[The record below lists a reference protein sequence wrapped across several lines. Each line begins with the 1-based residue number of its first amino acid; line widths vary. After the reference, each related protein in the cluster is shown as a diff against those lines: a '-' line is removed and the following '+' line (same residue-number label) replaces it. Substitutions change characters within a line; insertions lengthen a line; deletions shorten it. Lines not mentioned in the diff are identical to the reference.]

1 MIVTFHGERLQGKYA
16 LFQTNGKNWM
26 IHRMD
31 PPQEGEREA
40 MPEHL
45 VPMLASA
52 GRAARRTSEE
62 WAFEIKWDGVR
73 AITYWQPRSGCGSR
87 AAT

>member
-1 MIVTFHGERLQGKYA
+1 
-16 LFQTNGKNWM
+16 M

-31 PPQEGEREA
+31 PAADPTAEP
-40 MPEHL
+40 MPEQIT
-45 VPMLASA
+45 PMLATSGA
-52 GRAARRTSEE
+52 LPADDGR

-73 AITYWQPRSGCGSR
+73 AIALLRGRAGCGSR